1 MHSFKVPLLMLA
13 TVILLTGCS
22 DPKTAASS
30 APALRADP
38 VTRYDMANGCY
49 AIRSVASNRFIAQ
62 GSTGDYAASATRL
75 SAAEPFFMKPSALG
89 KYLIYARNATFL
101 TANASGVESAIA
113 PSDAVIWVVNTTAQG
128 HFTLRSD
135 IIGQSLASDASGKL
149 LMSEPAAFDFVPT
162 SGCTAYPEMPVDI
175 DGEPYKGQGVDKPVI
190 GFADAHTHMMMS
202 HELSDGSGH
211 VGGSAAGML
220 YGQMFNRFG
229 VTEALKDCKD
239 AHGPEGVL
247 DGNTIITTTPSLH
260 ETKGWP
266 DFAGWPTAH
275 SYTHQTMYYRWVERS
290 WRSGQ
295 RLMVGLGT
303 NISALC
309 EAAAVAFGRPG
320 SDCDDTSIGVKQL
333 HYLYDMQDYI
343 DAQEGGPG
351 KGWFRIVKS
360 PAEARVVINDGKL
373 AVIPG
378 VEFAN
383 IFNCKLVFNPD
394 GSETSGCDKAEID
407 RQIDELYK
415 LGVRQLYP
423 FHDVNSAL
431 GGTGIFSPLTLN
443 VIGFLGTHQFWKTKD
458 CPDVPYLTEGS
469 PYTGFNAY
477 QPGAIMQT
485 AIPATGNDP
494 VTAVLIKAVN
504 GTLGLPLY
512 PADRRQ
518 CNARGLTDLGRYA
531 LQQIMKKKFIVDIDH
546 ASLEIKQD
554 IIDLA
559 KAQSPQYPLNSLHG
573 GHGGIAQAQAKD
585 MLGMGGVIFPYN
597 PDGKQLSDFIAQ
609 IKPIRNTESVFG
621 IGVGMDSNGFGGSP
635 GPRGAGS
642 APLKYPFTL
651 FKGPGWGPQFAGIK
665 PMTVKMLT
673 IPESGKSWHADEVG
687 SAHYGLLPDIV
698 EETRL
703 EGGEAAITALYNSAE
718 AYLQMWEKTVNR

>member
-1 MHSFKVPLLMLA
+1 MPFLKIPLLMLA
-13 TVILLTGCS
+13 SAIFLAACS
-22 DPKTAASS
+22 DSKTAVSS
-30 APALRADP
+30 APAMRTDP
-38 VTRYDMANGCY
+38 ATRYDMANGCY
-49 AIRSVASNRFIAQ
+49 AIKSMSTNRFITQSSA
-62 GSTGDYAASATRL
+62 GDYAASATQL

-89 KYLIYARNATFL
+89 QYLIYARNATFL
-101 TANASGVESAIA
+101 TANATGVESSSA
-113 PSDAVIWVVNTTAQG
+113 PSDAVIWVVNANPQG
-128 HFTLRSD
+128 HFTLFSD
-135 IIGQSLASDASGKL
+135 IIGKSLAAESSGKL
-149 LMSEPAAFDFVPT
+149 LMNEPGAFDFVPA
-162 SGCTAYPEMPVDI
+162 SGCTAYPEMPLDI
-175 DGEPYKGQGVDKPVI
+175 EGEPYKGQGVDKPAI
-190 GFADAHTHMMMS
+190 GFADAHSHMMMS
-202 HELSDGSGH
+202 SELSDGSGH
-211 VGGSAAGML
+211 VGASAAGML
-220 YGQMFNRFG
+220 YGQPFNRFG
-229 VTEALKDCKD
+229 VIEALKDCKD
-239 AHGPEGVL
+239 THGPNGVL
-247 DGNTIITTTPSLH
+247 DGNTIMTSTPSQH
-260 ETKGWP
+260 ETTGWP
-266 DFAGWPTAH
+266 GFAGWPTAH
-275 SYTHQTMYYRWVERS
+275 SYTHQAMYYRWVERS

-295 RLMVGLGT
+295 RLMVVLGT
-303 NISALC
+303 NIAALC
-309 EAAAVAFGRPG
+309 EAGAIAFGRPE

-351 KGWFRIVKS
+351 KGWFRIVAS

-394 GSETSGCDKAEID
+394 GSESSGCDKAEID

-431 GGTGIFSPLTLN
+431 GGTGIFSPLTMNL
-443 VIGFLGTHQFWKTKD
+443 VGFWGTHQFWKTKD
-458 CPDVPYLTEGS
+458 CPDVSFLTENS
-469 PYTGFNAY
+469 PYTGGNAY
-477 QPGAIMQT
+477 QPGALMT
-485 AIPATGNDP
+485 TIPGIGNDP
-494 VTAVLIKAVN
+494 LTTTLIQVVN

-546 ASLEIKQD
+546 ASLDIKQD
-554 IIDLA
+554 IIDMA
-559 KAQSPQYPLNSLHG
+559 KSQSPQYPLNSLHG
-573 GHGGIAQAQAKD
+573 GHGGIALAQAKD
-585 MLGMGGVIFPYN
+585 MLSLGGVIFPYN
-597 PDGKQLSDFIAQ
+597 PDGKHLSDFIQ
-609 IKPIRNTESVFG
+609 VVKPISNTNKVFG
-621 IGVGMDSNGFGGSP
+621 VGVGMDGNGFGGYP

-642 APLKYPFTL
+642 EPLQYPFTL
-651 FKGPGWGPQFAGIK
+651 FKGPGWGPQFSGIK
-665 PMTVKMLT
+665 PMVVNMLT
-673 IPESGKSWHADEVG
+673 IPESGKSWNADEIG